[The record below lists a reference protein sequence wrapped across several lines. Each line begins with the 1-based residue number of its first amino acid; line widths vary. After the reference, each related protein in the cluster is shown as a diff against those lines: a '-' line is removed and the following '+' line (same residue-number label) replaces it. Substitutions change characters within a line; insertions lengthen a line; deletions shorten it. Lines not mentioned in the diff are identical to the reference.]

1 MTPTPSTLWSEQ
13 IAADEETRFA
23 DYARQFAELQRLKSA
38 KLAQAHGGTGKGRA
52 LHRKAHLALE
62 AELEVLPNLPAH
74 AAHGL
79 FAQPGRFATWLRLS
93 NGSGAVQGDRVPDVR
108 GFALQVRGV
117 SGPGALGGQTDSQ
130 DFLLINHPAF
140 SFPKS
145 DEFVGVALHAA
156 QGPLALLKYL
166 IGRYGFFAGLAL
178 AKKLQAGIG
187 KPFSGFATETFWSAA
202 PIACGPYAAKLRLVP
217 DARSNATQPPP
228 SWADDV
234 TTRLAQGPLS
244 FTLQLQF
251 FVDEATTPIENA
263 AVEWPEESAPFVDVA
278 RLTAG
283 QQDPASAAGQAL
295 TAQVEAAQFDP
306 WHALAAHR
314 PLGDIMRA
322 RKVVYYASQQGR
334 V

>member
-1 MTPTPSTLWSEQ
+1 MTPTPSTRWSEQ

-23 DYARQFAELQRLKSA
+23 DYARQFAEMQRLSTA
-38 KLAQAHGGTGKGRA
+38 KLAKTRGGTGKGRA
-52 LHRKAHLALE
+52 LHRKAHLALA

-79 FAQPGRFATWLRLS
+79 FARPGKFATWLRLS
-93 NGSGAVQGDRVPDVR
+93 NGSGTVQSDRTPDVR
-108 GFALQVRGV
+108 GFALKVLGV
-117 SGPGALGGQTDSQ
+117 AGPGALGGQTESQ
-130 DFLLINHPAF
+130 DFLLINHAAF

-145 DEFVGVALHAA
+145 DEFVGVALNAA
-156 QGPLALLKYL
+156 QGPLALLRYL
-166 IGRYGFFAGLAL
+166 IGRYGFFAGLAM

-217 DARSNATQPPP
+217 HARSTTTRPPAA
-228 SWADDV
+228 WADDV
-234 TTRLAQGPLS
+234 TARLAQAPLS

-251 FVDEATTPIENA
+251 FVDEASTPIENA
-263 AVEWPEESAPFVDVA
+263 SVEWTEQAAPFVDVA
-278 RLTAG
+278 TLTVG
-283 QQDPASAAGQAL
+283 HQDPASAAGQAL
-295 TAQVEAAQFDP
+295 TGQVEAAQFDP
-306 WHALAAHR
+306 WRALADHR
-314 PLGDIMRA
+314 PLGDVMRA